1 MSTKGA
7 DSKRAVSPVT
17 PKVVKTNGAQ
27 AQVAKPE
34 ITRTA
39 TESSVSSE
47 TSSVSATSTSL
58 ASVNSATSMTTVS
71 GSTTTM
77 EYSSSTKV
85 MKTALEESCF
95 NLAFEGG
102 LLWAD
107 VLQWDGPG
115 TRKRLSF
122 AINEYLA
129 NINGVLV
136 WDGKVKNFMASSRN
150 ISIKDGYWLVA
161 ECRLANSSEYVWAK
175 FDLRT
180 KLRNDHGRIIEI
192 VFDGKLSKM
201 LTEVPWMKF
210 KVIAEPDLSVFAG
223 HPIVKDT
230 MVKIAQSTVQHV
242 TAEMSLRLQA
252 ALELAITEVT
262 VSAMQ
267 YIHTE
272 MEMVVRET
280 SGVGAAQVHAS
291 CTGGQYLHEMK
302 YADLSSLDLSLLK
315 ERSGTQVISSRDYT
329 I

>member
-7 DSKRAVSPVT
+7 ESKRAVSPVAS
-17 PKVVKTNGAQ
+17 KVAKTNGAQ

-34 ITRTA
+34 IARSS
-39 TESSVSSE
+39 TESSVDSE
-47 TSSVSATSTSL
+47 MSVGAATSMNSSSASL
-58 ASVNSATSMTTVS
+58 SSATSMTTVS
-71 GSTTTM
+71 GSTTTF
-77 EYSSSTKV
+77 EGSASISTKV

-95 NLAFEGG
+95 NLKFEGG

-107 VLQWDGPG
+107 VLQWDGAE

-122 AINEYLA
+122 PINDFLG

-136 WDGKVKNFMASSRN
+136 WDGKARNFMASSRN

-161 ECRLANSSEYVWAK
+161 ECRRANSSEYVWAK

-192 VFDGKLSKM
+192 VFDGKLSRM

-223 HPIVKDT
+223 HAVVKDT
-230 MVKIAQSTVQHV
+230 MLKIATSTVQHV

-252 ALELAITEVT
+252 ALELAIKEVT
-262 VSAMQ
+262 ISAMQ

-280 SGVGAAQVHAS
+280 SGVGAAQAHAS
-291 CTGGQYLHEMK
+291 CTGGQYLHEMR
-302 YADLSSLDLSLLK
+302 YNDLSSL
-315 ERSGTQVISSRDYT
+315 EY
-329 I
+329 